1 MDDVASEL
9 DSSQRDCRNYSTELY
24 RVRGAFEESNEQLEA
39 VRRENKN
46 LADEVKV
53 SHESIPS
60 RGMEQ
65 IEGRCA
71 MVRLCSNQTESAC
84 SVPK

>member
-53 SHESIPS
+53 RHTGLGVTAGEGKRRGHE
-60 RGMEQ
+60 
-65 IEGRCA
+65 CA
-71 MVRLCSNQTESAC
+71 AMKGLMS
-84 SVPK
+84 K